1 VNTIQKYPRTH
12 HITGSGLQPGDE
24 DLATV
29 PLSALAGHHL
39 VVEEK
44 MDGANCALSFAPAG
58 TLLLQSRGHYL
69 TGGPRERQ
77 FHLLKAWANR
87 YATALWPVLGER
99 YVLYGEWV
107 YAKHTIY
114 YTALPHYLLEFDV
127 LDTATGDFLATP
139 ARRAL
144 LAATPFVVPVPVLH
158 AGPIATMD
166 DLLALI
172 GPSRYIVGDPA
183 AHLRAACREKSLD
196 PERALMETD
205 HSGIMEGL
213 YIKVED
219 GGTVR
224 ERYKFVRA
232 GFLQTVID
240 SGSHWL
246 DRPILPNHLREGVD
260 LFT

>member
-1 VNTIQKYPRTH
+1 MNTIHKYPRTH
-12 HITGSGLQPGDE
+12 HIAGSGLQIGDE
-24 DLATV
+24 DLAIV
-29 PLSALAGHHL
+29 PFAALAGRSL

-44 MDGANCALSFAPAG
+44 MDGANCALCFTPDS

-69 TGGPRERQ
+69 SGGPRERQ

-87 YATALWPVLGER
+87 YAAALWPVLGDR

-114 YTALPHYLLEFDV
+114 YTALPHYFLEFDV
-127 LDTATGDFLATP
+127 LDTATGAFLATST
-139 ARRAL
+139 RRAL
-144 LAATPFVVPVPVLH
+144 LAAAPYIVPVPVLRE
-158 AGPIATMD
+158 GPIATMD
-166 DLLALI
+166 DLHALI
-172 GPSRYIVGDPA
+172 GPSRYIAGDPLS
-183 AHLRAACREKSLD
+183 HLRAACLQRGLD
-196 PERALMETD
+196 PALALRETD
-205 HSGIMEGL
+205 QSGLMEGL

-219 GGTVR
+219 EGIVR

-232 GFLQTVID
+232 GFLQTVLD

-246 DRPILPNHLREGVD
+246 DRPILPNQLREGVS